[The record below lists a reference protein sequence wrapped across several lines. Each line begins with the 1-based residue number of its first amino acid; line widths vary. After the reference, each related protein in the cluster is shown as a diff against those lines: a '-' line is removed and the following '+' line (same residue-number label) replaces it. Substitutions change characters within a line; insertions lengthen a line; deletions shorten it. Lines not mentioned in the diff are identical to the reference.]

1 MSEIQGTCKFGAV
14 AGLIVESGI
23 TWAILTSILCEVV
36 CVFGLDHC
44 TYIDIG
50 ENCVS

>member
-1 MSEIQGTCKFGAV
+1 MSEIHGTCKFG

-36 CVFGLDHC
+36 SVFGLDHC
-44 TYIDIG
+44 TDIDIG